1 MKILTN
7 KTQKE
12 EKDPKWAPWRQKM
25 HEVIFEHYTF
35 WGREF
40 DVLLLWAIFLSI
52 TAVMLESVE
61 PVRSK
66 YGDILRVIEWGF
78 TVAFTIEYIAR
89 ILSVKKPIYYI
100 ISFYGIVDL
109 LAILP
114 TYLSIFLPGGQYLMV
129 IRTFRLLRVF
139 RILKLARFLG
149 ESRLL
154 QAALKASRY
163 KITVF
168 FGVVLI
174 VVTIMGTLMYLVEG
188 PENGFKS
195 IPISV
200 YWAIVTLTTV
210 GYGDI
215 APQTVL
221 GQALASVIM
230 LLGYAI
236 IAVPTGI
243 VTSEITQASM
253 EKRKNNVC
261 DHCSAEG
268 HAIDAKYCRNCGAK
282 FNNPEY
288 PA

>member
-7 KTQKE
+7 KTRKE
-12 EKDPKWAPWRQKM
+12 EKDPKWAPWRQKL

-52 TAVMLESVE
+52 IAVMLESVE

-66 YGDILRVIEWGF
+66 YGDILRAIEWGF
-78 TVAFTIEYIAR
+78 TIAFTIEYIAR
-89 ILSVKKPIYYI
+89 ILAVKKPIYYI
-100 ISFYGIVDL
+100 TSFYGIVDL

-163 KITVF
+163 KIIVF
-168 FGVVLI
+168 FGVVVI

-195 IPISV
+195 IPVSV

-261 DHCSAEG
+261 DNCSAEG
-268 HAIDAKYCRNCGAK
+268 HAIDAKYCWNCGAK
-282 FNNPEY
+282 FNNQEY
-288 PA
+288 PT